1 MSVAVSRCLLALLV
15 VVIAAPTQAIAQT
28 TYPIGEHRLALIT
41 PGGDLP
47 FGLSLEEEEGG
58 GLRALVI
65 NGEERIQVAAARQD
79 QVLVLSFPH
88 YDSEVRLQVD
98 IEQASMRG
106 EWTKRR
112 GQGKVTRLRV
122 ESRTQGPRFAI
133 TPATTRRCEWPNGRY
148 RVKFAESTDPAV
160 GVFTVNEDPRS
171 NCAGTFLTTL
181 GDYRYLAGNS
191 DGETFKLSCFDG
203 AHAFLFHGRLR
214 ADASIEGDFWSS
226 DSWHERWT
234 GAPDKDAALAD
245 GWGLTKW
252 RADADLSLGKYRDL
266 NGQRHAITDPPFAGK
281 VRVLEVFGSW
291 CPNCHDH
298 GEYMAELSRRYRG
311 KNLQVIGLAFE
322 HDDNF
327 ARCARQVEAFAKRHN
342 AEFPILIAG
351 LSNKSRASE
360 SLRLV
365 DRIRSFPTTI
375 FIDKHDQVRG
385 IYQGWSGPA
394 TGDAHKRLRQ
404 RFESLIDSLLGED

>member
-1 MSVAVSRCLLALLV
+1 MDIQLGRSKTVRRAYGIDEIALV
-15 VVIAAPTQAIAQT
+15 
-28 TYPIGEHRLALIT
+28 
-41 PGGDLP
+41 PGGRTVDP
-47 FGLSLEEEEGG
+47 DVTDTRWSLGG
-58 GLRALVI
+58 I
-65 NGEERIQVAAARQD
+65 EREIPIIASAMDGV
-79 QVLVLSFPH
+79 
-88 YDSEVRLQVD
+88 VD
-98 IEQASMRG
+98 
-106 EWTKRR
+106 
-112 GQGKVTRLRV
+112 V
-122 ESRTQGPRFAI
+122 
-133 TPATTRRCEWPNGRY
+133 
-148 RVKFAESTDPAV
+148 
-160 GVFTVNEDPRS
+160 
-171 NCAGTFLTTL
+171 
-181 GDYRYLAGNS
+181 AGNS